1 MSRYK
6 ENKIN
11 WKLLAKYLSGESD
24 NEEGFRVNE
33 WINSNNKNKILFKN
47 IQTDW
52 EKINSIKN
60 MKKVDVDS
68 AWENVK
74 QRILKSEP
82 ELIPLTELTRVNTAK
97 LFLYRSLRIAAS
109 VLLVMGISF
118 GIYKVYVKSYFDNNT
133 IIKSGA
139 DNTSRLILPDGSQV
153 YLNSGTF
160 IRYSNNFGSGSRQ
173 VYLKGEAYFDVVRNK
188 SHPFTVTTNDAV
200 VKVLGTS
207 FNINTRTSNNKI
219 EVFVESGNVQLSQ
232 KNNHDNN
239 ILIEP
244 GYIGTLSGEKL
255 IKSEN
260 KDINYLSW
268 KTKYLIFR
276 ETGMEKVAEK
286 LESVYNT
293 SIKFSSQEMAN
304 CKLTATFNNASLD
317 SVLMVIEGSFNL
329 QIENIIKTKEK
340 VIIVGSGC

>member
-1 MSRYK
+1 MKRY
-6 ENKIN
+6 NRID
-11 WKLLAKYLSGESD
+11 WGLIAKYLSGDTD
-24 NEEGFRVNE
+24 NEENVRVNG

-52 EKINSIKN
+52 QKINSIKN

-82 ELIPLTELTRVNTAK
+82 ELLPVAEIRKTNTAK
-97 LFLYRSLRIAAS
+97 IFLYRSLRIAAS
-109 VLLVMGISF
+109 ILLVIGISF
-118 GIYKVYVKSYFDNNT
+118 GIYKMYVNPYFDNNT
-133 IIKSGA
+133 IIKSGT

-160 IRYSNNFGSGSRQ
+160 IRYANDFGTVSRQ
-173 VYLKGEAYFDVVRNK
+173 VYLKGEAYFDVVKNK
-188 SHPFTVTTNDAV
+188 DNPFIVTTNEAV
-200 VKVLGTS
+200 VQALGTS
-207 FNINTRTSNNKI
+207 FNITTQTSINRI

-232 KNNHDNN
+232 KNNYDNN
-239 ILIEP
+239 MLIEP
-244 GYIGTLSGEKL
+244 GYIGALSGKKL
-255 IKSEN
+255 VKSEN

-276 ETGMEKVAEK
+276 ETNLGTVAK
-286 LESVYNT
+286 KIESVYNT
-293 SIKFSSQEMAN
+293 SIKFSNQEMAN

-317 SVLMVIEGSFNL
+317 SVLKVIEGSFNL
-329 QIENIIKTKEK
+329 KIENIVKTKEK

>member
-1 MSRYK
+1 MNLYN

-11 WKLLAKYLSGESD
+11 WRLLTKYLAGDSD
-24 NEEGFRVNE
+24 NEETVRVSE
-33 WINSNNKNKILFKN
+33 WINCNNKNKILFKS
-47 IQTDW
+47 IQKDW
-52 EKINSIKN
+52 EKINSIIN

-82 ELIPLTELTRVNTAK
+82 ELIPVTEIKRINTVK
-97 LFLYRSLRIAAS
+97 LFLYRPLRIAAS
-109 VLLVMGISF
+109 ILLVMGISF
-118 GIYKVYVKSYFDNNT
+118 GIYKLYVKPYFDNNT
-133 IIKSGA
+133 IIKTGA
-139 DNTSRLILPDGSQV
+139 DKTSRLVLPDGSQV

-160 IRYSNNFGSGSRQ
+160 IRYANNFGTSSRQ
-173 VYLKGEAYFDVVRNK
+173 IYLKGEAYFDVVKNK
-188 SHPFTVTTNDAV
+188 DNPFIVTANDAEV
-200 VKVLGTS
+200 QVLGTS
-207 FNINTRTSNNKI
+207 FNINTKTSDKNV
-219 EVFVESGNVQLSQ
+219 EVFVESGSVRLSQ
-232 KNNHDNN
+232 KNNCDNN

-244 GYIGTLSGEKL
+244 GYIGALSGDKL

-276 ETGMEKVAEK
+276 ETSLATVAK
-286 LESVYNT
+286 KIESVYNT
-293 SIKFSSQEMAN
+293 SIRLSNKEMDN

-317 SVLMVIEGSFNL
+317 SVLKVIEGSFNL
-329 QIENIIKTKEK
+329 QIENIIKTKDK